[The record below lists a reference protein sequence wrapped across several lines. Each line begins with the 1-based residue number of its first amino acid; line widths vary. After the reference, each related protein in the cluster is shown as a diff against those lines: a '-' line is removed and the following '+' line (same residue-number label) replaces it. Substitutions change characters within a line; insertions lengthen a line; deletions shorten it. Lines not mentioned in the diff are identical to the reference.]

1 MILPSN
7 VKDLSY
13 EELVAALIEKEGYT
27 KDAAEYVAGKVKGKI
42 KDKNIVQ

>member
-13 EELVAALIEKEGYT
+13 EELVKALVEDEGYT
-27 KDAAEYVAGKVKGKI
+27 EDAAKYIAGKVKGRI
-42 KDKNIVQ
+42 KDDNIVQ